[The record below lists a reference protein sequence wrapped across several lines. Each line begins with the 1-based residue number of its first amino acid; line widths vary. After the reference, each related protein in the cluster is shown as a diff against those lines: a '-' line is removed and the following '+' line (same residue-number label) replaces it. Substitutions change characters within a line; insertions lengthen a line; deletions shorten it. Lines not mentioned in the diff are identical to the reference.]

1 MGETEEKR
9 VLAGYR
15 TYVESILGKVRAAA
29 SAGNRVEAT
38 AGVSELIGELTKW
51 QFRARRRGSFKGW
64 TKPLKGQAEEIA
76 SRDKNAKIAASRTAI
91 LEPAIKEAKAL
102 VKSIEV
108 TGESEEEKVLAG
120 FSMYIA
126 NVLAKVEAAASVG
139 DRVEAAAGVD
149 ELLGEKTRWELTAGR
164 KGAFK
169 GWIEPLKGQVEEV
182 ASRNSSAR
190 LAATRMAVLEPAIK
204 KAKALVESMA

>member
-1 MGETEEKR
+1 MGESEEER
-9 VLAGYR
+9 VIAGYK

-29 SAGNRVEAT
+29 SAGNRVEAA
-38 AGVSELIGELTKW
+38 AGVNEIIGELTKW

-64 TKPLKGQAEEIA
+64 TEPLKGQAEEVA
-76 SRDKNAKIAASRTAI
+76 SRDKNAKIAATRTAI

-108 TGESEEEKVLAG
+108 TGETEEEKVLAG
-120 FSMYIA
+120 FSIYIKEI
-126 NVLAKVEAAASVG
+126 LAKVEAAASVG

-149 ELLGEKTRWELTAGR
+149 ELLGERTKWELAAGR

-169 GWIEPLKGQVEEV
+169 GWTEPLKGQAEEV
-182 ASRNSSAR
+182 ALHDSSAR

-204 KAKALVESMA
+204 KAKALVESMI